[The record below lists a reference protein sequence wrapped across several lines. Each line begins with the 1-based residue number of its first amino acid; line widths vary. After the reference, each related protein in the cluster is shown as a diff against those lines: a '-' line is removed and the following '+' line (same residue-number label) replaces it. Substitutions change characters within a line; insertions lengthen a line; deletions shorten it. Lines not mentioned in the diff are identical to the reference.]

1 MFKRLKKAL
10 KCSKRLQVCTR
21 VTLCVAF
28 AASLLFTCV
37 VSPQSFAAG
46 NDALWLEDMEAEST
60 NVTVNYGTAPNGGT
74 INIGNNV
81 EFDHGISMHP
91 PLEGGPA
98 EAEFNIEG
106 LGYRTFVAL
115 GGKDLFSGIEVGGA
129 IGIKGTKV
137 GMEVW
142 VDGVKKAE
150 SGNIPYP
157 ETYLFKVDITGAKKL
172 KLVVTDGGD
181 TIYFDTT
188 SFAGARLFKQA
199 IDDISD
205 DMLPQLN
212 EPDPTPTVEPTP
224 PATPDPALKDADKAY
239 ISDLP
244 WVDYLTYT
252 TNDEM
257 PEHRDENNSGEEI
270 WICGEYYEKGVCLHA
285 RPNIESYLDVNIEG
299 LGFTTFAAYVGMAES
314 MSNDVTMGSCAFV
327 VYADGVEKART
338 DVMKAEDEA
347 KLLTVDITD
356 CKILR
361 LAITDG
367 GDGISGDW
375 GTFASALI
383 GRTDDVDKL
392 FETPAASQTPAATQT
407 TTPSKEASPT
417 PVSTPSRTT
426 AKTTTVPA
434 SSVEN
439 ENGNGWLIPVI
450 IVAVVVVIAA
460 VVIIIILAKRRNKNK
475 SEESEKSENSN

>member
-181 TIYFDTT
+181 TIYCDTT
-188 SFAGARLFKQA
+188 SFAGARLFKQP
-199 IDDISD
+199 IDELTD
-205 DMLPQLN
+205 DV
-212 EPDPTPTVEPTP
+212 DPKPIL
-224 PATPDPALKDADKAY
+224 PATPDPALKDKDKVY

-244 WVDYLTYT
+244 WVDYATYT
-252 TNDEM
+252 SNDEM
-257 PEHRDENNSGEEI
+257 PEHRDENNGGEKI
-270 WICGEYYEKGVCLHA
+270 SICGKNYEKGVCLHA
-285 RPNIESYLDVNIEG
+285 RPNDESYLEVNIEG

-314 MSNDVTMGSCAFV
+314 EANDVTMGTCAFV
-327 VYADGVEKART
+327 VYADGVEKLRT

-347 KLLTVDITD
+347 KLIKVDITD

-361 LAITDG
+361 LAITNG
-367 GDGISGDW
+367 GDTISGDW

-383 GRTDDVDKL
+383 GRTDNTEEL
-392 FETPAASQTPAATQT
+392 FGTPVPSQTPGST
-407 TTPSKEASPT
+407 ASTSEPTSSVGPT
-417 PVSTPSRTT
+417 PPTGEVSFVFVVAAAGIVFT
-426 AKTTTVPA
+426 ALVFTI
-434 SSVEN
+434 
-439 ENGNGWLIPVI
+439 LIKKKINV
-450 IVAVVVVIAA
+450 
-460 VVIIIILAKRRNKNK
+460 
-475 SEESEKSENSN
+475 

>member
-1 MFKRLKKAL
+1 METTAIN
-10 KCSKRLQVCTR
+10 QADDDTM
-21 VTLCVAF
+21 
-28 AASLLFTCV
+28 
-37 VSPQSFAAG
+37 
-46 NDALWLEDMEAEST
+46 WLDSMTAEST
-60 NVTVNYGTAPNGGT
+60 NVDIHYGTAPDGT
-74 INIGNNV
+74 AINIGDNQK
-81 EFDHGISMHP
+81 FDHGISMHP

-172 KLVVTDGGD
+172 KLVATDGGD
-181 TIYFDTT
+181 GIYCDTT

-244 WVDYLTYT
+244 WVDYATYT
-252 TNDEM
+252 SNDEM

-299 LGFTTFAAYVGMAES
+299 LGFTLS
-314 MSNDVTMGSCAFV
+314 
-327 VYADGVEKART
+327 
-338 DVMKAEDEA
+338 
-347 KLLTVDITD
+347 
-356 CKILR
+356 
-361 LAITDG
+361 
-367 GDGISGDW
+367 
-375 GTFASALI
+375 LI
-383 GRTDDVDKL
+383 H
-392 FETPAASQTPAATQT
+392 
-407 TTPSKEASPT
+407 
-417 PVSTPSRTT
+417 
-426 AKTTTVPA
+426 
-434 SSVEN
+434 
-439 ENGNGWLIPVI
+439 I
-450 IVAVVVVIAA
+450 
-460 VVIIIILAKRRNKNK
+460 
-475 SEESEKSENSN
+475 

>member
-1 MFKRLKKAL
+1 MKKTIFVSLIAIL
-10 KCSKRLQVCTR
+10 IAAIVIPT
-21 VTLCVAF
+21 F
-28 AASLLFTCV
+28 AYMETTAINQADDDTM
-37 VSPQSFAAG
+37 
-46 NDALWLEDMEAEST
+46 WLDSMTAEST
-60 NVTVNYGTAPNGGT
+60 NVDIHYGTAPDGT
-74 INIGNNV
+74 AINIGDNQK
-81 EFDHGISMHP
+81 FDHGISMHP
-91 PLEGGPA
+91 PMEGPA

-106 LGYRTFVAL
+106 LGYRTFIAL
-115 GGKDLFSGIEVGGA
+115 GGKDLYSAAAVGVEGITGTHVGL
-129 IGIKGTKV
+129 
-137 GMEVW
+137 EVW

-172 KLVVTDGGD
+172 KLVATDGGD
-181 TIYFDTT
+181 GIYCDTT
-188 SFAGARLFKQA
+188 SFAGARLFKQP
-199 IDDISD
+199 IDELTD
-205 DMLPQLN
+205 DV
-212 EPDPTPTVEPTP
+212 DPKPIL
-224 PATPDPALKDADKAY
+224 PATPDPALKDKDKVY

-244 WVDYLTYT
+244 WVDYATYT
-252 TNDEM
+252 SNDEM
-257 PEHRDENNSGEEI
+257 PEHRDENNGGEKI
-270 WICGEYYEKGVCLHA
+270 SICGKNYEKGVCLHA
-285 RPNIESYLDVNIEG
+285 RPNDESYLEVNIEG

-314 MSNDVTMGSCAFV
+314 EANDVTMGTCAFV
-327 VYADGVEKART
+327 VYADGVEKLRT

-347 KLLTVDITD
+347 KLIKVDITD

-361 LAITDG
+361 LAITNG
-367 GDGISGDW
+367 GDTISGDW

>member
-172 KLVVTDGGD
+172 KLVATDGGD
-181 TIYFDTT
+181 GIYCDTT
-188 SFAGARLFKQA
+188 SFAGARLFKQP
-199 IDDISD
+199 IDELTD
-205 DMLPQLN
+205 DV
-212 EPDPTPTVEPTP
+212 DPKPIL
-224 PATPDPALKDADKAY
+224 PATPDPALKDKDKVY

-244 WVDYLTYT
+244 WVDYATYT
-252 TNDEM
+252 SNDEM
-257 PEHRDENNSGEEI
+257 PEHRDENNGGEKI
-270 WICGEYYEKGVCLHA
+270 SICGKNYEKGVCLHA
-285 RPNIESYLDVNIEG
+285 RPNDESYLEVNIEG

-314 MSNDVTMGSCAFV
+314 EANDVTMGTCAFV
-327 VYADGVEKART
+327 VYADGVEKLRT

-347 KLLTVDITD
+347 KLIKVDITD

-361 LAITDG
+361 LAITNG
-367 GDGISGDW
+367 GDTISGDW

-383 GRTDDVDKL
+383 GRTDNTEEL
-392 FETPAASQTPAATQT
+392 FGTPVPSQTPGST
-407 TTPSKEASPT
+407 ASTSEPTSSVGPT
-417 PVSTPSRTT
+417 PPTGEVSFVFVVAAAGIVFT
-426 AKTTTVPA
+426 ALVFTI
-434 SSVEN
+434 
-439 ENGNGWLIPVI
+439 LIKKKINV
-450 IVAVVVVIAA
+450 
-460 VVIIIILAKRRNKNK
+460 
-475 SEESEKSENSN
+475 